1 MRLNS
6 KGQLTIPAE
15 LRRRY
20 RLDPGDEVEVIEVGD
35 TLQIRRRKGSHS
47 RGDRAVERLRGT
59 ASTTMTTD
67 EIMTL
72 LRGD

>member
-1 MRLNS
+1 VRLNS

-20 RLDPGDEVEVIEVGD
+20 RLEPGDEVEVVEVGN
-35 TLQIRRRKGSHS
+35 TLQIRRRKDSQS
-47 RGDRAVERLRGT
+47 RGDRAVQRLRST
-59 ASTTMTTD
+59 ASTTMGTD
-67 EIMTL
+67 EIMKL